1 MIFIDQLIAV
11 EGARSLKSTTPKS
24 NKGLQKEK
32 GADDA
37 MRFEEAYSGNVFIL
51 SNPHFETAD
60 AVLYGMPMDWTVSFR
75 PGSRFGPARIREAS
89 LGLEEYS
96 PYADK
101 HLEEVNYFD
110 AGDIPLPFGNPQR
123 SLDLIEEYITTLL
136 DAGKF
141 PLGMGG
147 EHLVSWP
154 IFKALNKKY
163 DDFAIIHI
171 DAHADLREQYE
182 GEPLSHSTPIRKACG
197 LIGAENVYSFG
208 IRSGM
213 REEFQFAKESGMH
226 MYKFDVAE
234 PLRKVLPTLAGRNVY
249 VTIDIDVLDPAH
261 APGTGTAEAG
271 GITSKELLEAIQLIS
286 ESDVKVIGADLVE
299 VAPIY
304 DPSEQTPI
312 AASKFLREIL
322 LGWVNKK

>member
-1 MIFIDQLIAV
+1 
-11 EGARSLKSTTPKS
+11 
-24 NKGLQKEK
+24 
-32 GADDA
+32 
-37 MRFEEAYSGNVFIL
+37 MRFDEAYSGNVFIL
-51 SNPHFETAD
+51 SKPDYKSAD
-60 AVLYGMPMDWTVSFR
+60 AVIYGMPMDWTVSFR

-96 PYADK
+96 PYMDK

-123 SLDLIEEYITTLL
+123 SLDMIEEYVSTLL
-136 DAGKF
+136 NDNKF
-141 PLGMGG
+141 PLGLGG
-147 EHLVSWP
+147 EHLVTWP
-154 IFKALNKKY
+154 VFKALKQKY
-163 DDFAIIHI
+163 DDYVVIHI

-182 GEPLSHSTPIRKACG
+182 GEVLSHSTPIRKVCD

-213 REEFQFAKESGMH
+213 REEFEFAKTSGMH
-226 MYKFDVAE
+226 MFKFDVAE
-234 PLRKVLPTLAGRNVY
+234 PLKKVLPTLKGRNVY
-249 VTIDIDVLDPAH
+249 VTIDIDVLDPSA

-271 GITSKELLEAIQLIS
+271 GITSKELLEAIQSIAQA
-286 ESDVKVIGADLVE
+286 DINIIGADLVE

-304 DPSEQTPI
+304 DSSEQTPI

-322 LGWVNKK
+322 LGWVK